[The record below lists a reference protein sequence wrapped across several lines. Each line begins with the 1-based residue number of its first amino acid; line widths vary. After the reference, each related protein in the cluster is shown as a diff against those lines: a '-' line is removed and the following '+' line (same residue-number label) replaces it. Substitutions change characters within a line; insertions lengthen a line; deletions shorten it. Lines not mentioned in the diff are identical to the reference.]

1 MRYLCSLLAL
11 VLLPVA
17 LAACTESEA
26 SRIGEGTYRIDSPSV
41 VGGAEGPNRRLA
53 TQLCPSGYRVLNS
66 ESHKGG
72 VDRAIADDFG
82 TTTIWTIKCL

>member
-1 MRYLCSLLAL
+1 MRYLLPLIAL
-11 VLLPVA
+11 VLLSSI

-26 SRIGEGTYRIDSPSV
+26 SRIGDRTYRIDSPSI
-41 VGGAEGPNRRLA
+41 VGGVEGPNRRLA
-53 TQLCPSGYRVLNS
+53 SQLCPGGYRVLTR

-82 TTTIWTIKCL
+82 TTTIWTIKCI

>member
-1 MRYLCSLLAL
+1 MRYLLPLLAL
-11 VLLPVA
+11 VLLPLT

-26 SRIGEGTYRIDSPSV
+26 SRIGDRTYRIDSPSV
-41 VGGAEGPNRRLA
+41 AGGAVGPNQRLA
-53 TQLCPSGYRVLNS
+53 SQLCPGGYRVLNS

-72 VDRAIADDFG
+72 VDRVNIEDFG